1 MPTKV
6 TVADQVVE
14 YQRELAPEP
23 RRKLKAAIMGLAHGL
38 GDTKALQGNLE
49 GFSRL
54 RVGEHRAVYRYHD
67 GQIQVFYAAPRSVV
81 YEFLAAHLH
90 EMLSERED
98 TGDPAP

>member
-6 TVADQVVE
+6 TIADQVLK
-14 YQRELAPEP
+14 YLRELSPEP
-23 RRKLKAAIMGLAHGL
+23 RRRLKAALMSLAHGT
-38 GDTKALQGNLE
+38 GDTKPLQGNLE

-67 GQIQVFYAAPRSVV
+67 GQIQVFYVAPRSLV

-90 EMLSERED
+90 EMLNE
-98 TGDPAP
+98 